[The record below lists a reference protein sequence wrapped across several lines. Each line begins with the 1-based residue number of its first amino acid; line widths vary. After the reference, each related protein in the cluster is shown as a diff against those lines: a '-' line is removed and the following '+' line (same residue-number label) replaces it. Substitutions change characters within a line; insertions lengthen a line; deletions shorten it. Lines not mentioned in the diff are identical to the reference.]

1 MGHPIKDP
9 ELDAKVRSM
18 YEAGAA
24 IRAIARECGIGV
36 NRVRR
41 ICGRPLPPSQTAAAK
56 AAKRAQR
63 QGDSANAQQP
73 ETKPTTTQKEQ
84 PRMNNQKTITIPLT
98 AGAYDRLAAIAG
110 TAYLSPEAFA
120 ATLIASY
127 LSYQPARIVLDPSD
141 PDAED
146 EEAAPEEEEPEAE
159 EAPEE
164 EESEEDEPEKDE
176 PEEDEGF
183 VFREEDFD
191 WLKPESEFVVLRDG
205 RQTDVRCVSVWT
217 FEPNGERTPSADG
230 RVHAAGDAIRC
241 VAVRGGF
248 DGERDYYP
256 EEVVFED

>member
-41 ICGRPLPPSQTAAAK
+41 ICGRPLPPSQTAAAQ

-63 QGDSANAQQP
+63 QGDPANAQQP

-98 AGAYDRLAAIAG
+98 AGAHDRLAAIAE

-146 EEAAPEEEEPEAE
+146 GDPEEDEDEETAPEEEE
-159 EAPEE
+159 
-164 EESEEDEPEKDE
+164 
-176 PEEDEGF
+176 GF
-183 VFREEDFD
+183 VFLEENFD
-191 WLKPESEFVVLRDG
+191 WLKPEEEFVVLRDG
-205 RQTDVRCVSVWT
+205 TQTGVRCVSVWT
-217 FEPNGERTPSADG
+217 FGPGGERMPSPDG
-230 RVHAAGDAIRC
+230 RVHNAGDAIRC
-241 VAVRGGF
+241 VAVDGGF
-248 DGERDYYP
+248 EGERDYYP

>member
-146 EEAAPEEEEPEAE
+146 GDPEEDGEQEEEEAE
-159 EAPEE
+159 ETAQ
-164 EESEEDEPEKDE
+164 
-176 PEEDEGF
+176 EEDEGF

>member
-1 MGHPIKDP
+1 
-9 ELDAKVRSM
+9 
-18 YEAGAA
+18 
-24 IRAIARECGIGV
+24 
-36 NRVRR
+36 
-41 ICGRPLPPSQTAAAK
+41 
-56 AAKRAQR
+56 
-63 QGDSANAQQP
+63 
-73 ETKPTTTQKEQ
+73 
-84 PRMNNQKTITIPLT
+84 MNNQKTITIPLT
-98 AGAYDRLAAIAG
+98 AGAHDRLAAIAE

-146 EEAAPEEEEPEAE
+146 EEAEPEEEEAEEE

-164 EESEEDEPEKDE
+164 HEPEEDE

-217 FEPNGERTPSADG
+217 FGPGGERMPSADG
-230 RVHAAGDAIRC
+230 RVHGAGDAIRC

-248 DGERDYYP
+248 EGERDYYP